1 MGLQLA
7 ERARI
12 KFGWKVEPVTF
23 TAAVKEELAFGLRTD
38 MQDKRVRIVAD
49 EKLRSDLRGIKKD
62 VSIAG
67 HIRFGGEAADS
78 HYDRF
83 WAKALRQAAARQ
95 PFARST
101 VIE

>member
-78 HYDRF
+78 HCDRF